1 MTVSRR
7 EALKLAAAAAAAPLL
22 PGLGDVPAAA
32 ARAAAPA
39 AARMA
44 AGRFFSAPEMAI
56 LDELAEMIIPAD
68 AHSGGAR
75 AARVAGYI
83 DGRLAEYDPAI
94 PLLGADRE
102 RWKAGLATVEALA
115 RETSGKSFLETTA
128 AERTA
133 LLERIARPLVEQEIQ
148 AEEPEERRKPA
159 VEKPETVGQRFFVEL
174 KSWTARGYY
183 TSKVGIHDEME
194 YKGNRA
200 IVEFSGVDPK
210 ALPPVRPPAD

>member
-22 PGLGDVPAAA
+22 PGLGDVPASA
-32 ARAAAPA
+32 ARAAAA
-39 AARMA
+39 AAPRVA
-44 AGRFFSAPEMAI
+44 AGRFFSAPEMAV
-56 LDELAEMIIPAD
+56 LDELVEMIIPAD

-75 AARVAGYI
+75 AAGVAAYI

-94 PLLGADRE
+94 PVLGADRE
-102 RWKAGLATVEALA
+102 RWKAGLATVEALS
-115 RETSGKSFLETTA
+115 RETSGKSFAETTA

-133 LLERIARPLVEQEIQ
+133 LLERIARPLLEREVP
-148 AEEPEERRKPA
+148 AEEP
-159 VEKPETVGQRFFVEL
+159 GQRFFVEL

-183 TSKVGIHDEME
+183 TSRVGIHDEME

-200 IVEFSGVDPK
+200 IVEFSGVDAK